1 MSAIIGVVRE
11 GKVIMATDTQRT
23 WGNVQTRA
31 GAGYGSN
38 VIWTE
43 NGVMLGVAGYQLIK
57 YAIVPHPEWFDGLAH
72 EPLTKR
78 YLVERVIPPR
88 PLSHDLMV
96 SMFHAFGISLDE
108 VLIYKFSEGV
118 FMSKLKLSANDQ
130 NLELESRTSD
140 AIALALRTNAP
151 IYTTQEVLDKTG
163 FLIKDGEQGKVA
175 VKPKRTLSDMT
186 VEELQKKLN
195 RAVELEKY
203 ELAASIQKAI
213 NEKLGNEPK
222 TEDLAE

>member
-1 MSAIIGVVRE
+1 MIENKIEMDVMGITYSQIKQDAYALLLKQHQGDLCIPIVV
-11 GKVIMATDTQRT
+11 
-23 WGNVQTRA
+23 
-31 GAGYGSN
+31 
-38 VIWTE
+38 
-43 NGVMLGVAGYQLIK
+43 GVAEAQSILSRLENI
-57 YAIVPHPEWFDGLAH
+57 IL
-72 EPLTKR
+72 
-78 YLVERVIPPR
+78 PR
-88 PLSHDLMV
+88 PLSHDLMT

-118 FMSKLKLSANDQ
+118 FMSRLKLSSNNQ
-130 NLELESRTSD
+130 NLELDSRTSD
-140 AIALALRTNAP
+140 AVALALRTNAP

-163 FLIKDGEQGKVA
+163 FVLNDDKKTIKV
-175 VKPKRTLSDMT
+175 KRTLNDLS
-186 VEELQKKLN
+186 VNELQKKLN

>member
-1 MSAIIGVVRE
+1 M
-11 GKVIMATDTQRT
+11 
-23 WGNVQTRA
+23 
-31 GAGYGSN
+31 
-38 VIWTE
+38 TE
-43 NGVMLGVAGYQLIK
+43 NKIEMDVMGITYSQIQVGAYALLLKQRDGDLRVPIVVGV
-57 YAIVPHPEWFDGLAH
+57 PEAQSIAMRLEH
-72 EPLTKR
+72 
-78 YLVERVIPPR
+78 VIPPR
-88 PLSHDLMV
+88 PLSHDLIV

-118 FMSKLKLSANDQ
+118 FMSKLKLSTNDQ

-175 VKPKRTLSDMT
+175 VKPKRALADMT

-203 ELAASIQKAI
+203 ELAASIQKTI

>member
-1 MSAIIGVVRE
+1 MDVMGITYSQI
-11 GKVIMATDTQRT
+11 Q
-23 WGNVQTRA
+23 A
-31 GAGYGSN
+31 GA
-38 VIWTE
+38 
-43 NGVMLGVAGYQLIK
+43 
-57 YAIVPHPEWFDGLAH
+57 YALLLKQRDGDLRVPIVVGTSEAQSIAMRMEH
-72 EPLTKR
+72 
-78 YLVERVIPPR
+78 VIPPR

-108 VLIYKFSEGV
+108 VMIYKFSEGV
-118 FMSKLKLSANDQ
+118 FMSRLKLSTANQ

-140 AIALALRTNAP
+140 AIALALRTSAP
-151 IYTTQEVLDKTG
+151 IYTTREVLDKTG

-175 VKPKRTLSDMT
+175 VKPKRSLSDMT
-186 VEELQKKLN
+186 VEELQKKLS

-222 TEDLAE
+222 TEDLSE

>member
-1 MSAIIGVVRE
+1 M
-11 GKVIMATDTQRT
+11 
-23 WGNVQTRA
+23 
-31 GAGYGSN
+31 
-38 VIWTE
+38 TE
-43 NGVMLGVAGYQLIK
+43 NKIEMDVMGITYSQIQSGAYALLLKQRDGDLRVPIVVGV
-57 YAIVPHPEWFDGLAH
+57 PEAQSIAMRLEH
-72 EPLTKR
+72 
-78 YLVERVIPPR
+78 VIPPR

-118 FMSKLKLSANDQ
+118 FMSKLKLSTNDQ

-186 VEELQKKLN
+186 VDELQKKLN
-195 RAVELEKY
+195 RAVALEKY
-203 ELAASIQKAI
+203 ELAATIQKAI

-222 TEDLAE
+222 TNDIAE

>member
-1 MSAIIGVVRE
+1 MTENKIEMDVMGITYSQI
-11 GKVIMATDTQRT
+11 Q
-23 WGNVQTRA
+23 A
-31 GAGYGSN
+31 GA
-38 VIWTE
+38 
-43 NGVMLGVAGYQLIK
+43 
-57 YAIVPHPEWFDGLAH
+57 YALLLKQRDGDLRVPIVVGTSEAQSIAMRMEH
-72 EPLTKR
+72 
-78 YLVERVIPPR
+78 VIPPR

-96 SMFHAFGISLDE
+96 SMCHAFGISLDE
-108 VLIYKFSEGV
+108 VMIYKFSEGV
-118 FMSKLKLSANDQ
+118 FMSRLKLSTANQ

-151 IYTTQEVLDKTG
+151 IYTTREVLDKTG

-175 VKPKRTLSDMT
+175 VKPKRSLSDMT
-186 VEELQKKLN
+186 VEELQKKLS

-222 TEDLAE
+222 TEDIAE

>member
-1 MSAIIGVVRE
+1 MTENKIEMDVMGITYSQI
-11 GKVIMATDTQRT
+11 Q
-23 WGNVQTRA
+23 A
-31 GAGYGSN
+31 GAYALLLKQRDGDLRIPI
-38 VIWTE
+38 VV
-43 NGVMLGVAGYQLIK
+43 GVPEAQ
-57 YAIVPHPEWFDGLAH
+57 AIAMRLEH
-72 EPLTKR
+72 
-78 YLVERVIPPR
+78 VIPPR

-118 FMSKLKLSANDQ
+118 FMSKLKLSTNNQD
-130 NLELESRTSD
+130 LELESRTSD

-151 IYTTQEVLDKTG
+151 IFTTQEVLDKTG
-163 FLIKDGEQGKVA
+163 FLIQDGKDGKVA
-175 VKPKRTLSDMT
+175 VKPKRALSDMT

-195 RAVELEKY
+195 RAVKLEKY

-222 TEDLAE
+222 TEERSE

>member
-1 MSAIIGVVRE
+1 MIENKIEMDVMGITYSQIQSGAYALLLKQRDGDLRVPIVVGV
-11 GKVIMATDTQRT
+11 
-23 WGNVQTRA
+23 
-31 GAGYGSN
+31 
-38 VIWTE
+38 
-43 NGVMLGVAGYQLIK
+43 
-57 YAIVPHPEWFDGLAH
+57 PEAQSIAMRLEH
-72 EPLTKR
+72 
-78 YLVERVIPPR
+78 VIPPR

-118 FMSKLKLSANDQ
+118 FMSKLKLSTNDQ

-186 VEELQKKLN
+186 VDELQKKLN
-195 RAVELEKY
+195 RAVALEKY

-222 TEDLAE
+222 TDDIAE

>member
-1 MSAIIGVVRE
+1 MTENKIEMDVMGITYSQI
-11 GKVIMATDTQRT
+11 Q
-23 WGNVQTRA
+23 A
-31 GAGYGSN
+31 GAYALLLKQRDGDLRVPIVVGTSEAQS
-38 VIWTE
+38 IAMRME
-43 NGVMLGVAGYQLIK
+43 N
-57 YAIVPHPEWFDGLAH
+57 
-72 EPLTKR
+72 
-78 YLVERVIPPR
+78 VIPPR

-108 VLIYKFSEGV
+108 VMIYKFSEGV
-118 FMSKLKLSANDQ
+118 FMSRLKLSTANQ

-151 IYTTQEVLDKTG
+151 IYTTREVLDKTG

-175 VKPKRTLSDMT
+175 VKPKRSLSDMT
-186 VEELQKKLN
+186 VEELQKKLS

-222 TEDLAE
+222 TEDLSE

>member
-1 MSAIIGVVRE
+1 MTENKIEMDVMGITYSQI
-11 GKVIMATDTQRT
+11 Q
-23 WGNVQTRA
+23 A
-31 GAGYGSN
+31 GAYALLLKQRDGDLR
-38 VIWTE
+38 VPIVV
-43 NGVMLGVAGYQLIK
+43 GV
-57 YAIVPHPEWFDGLAH
+57 PEAQSIAMRLEH
-72 EPLTKR
+72 
-78 YLVERVIPPR
+78 VIPPR

-118 FMSKLKLSANDQ
+118 FMSKLKLSTNDQ

-213 NEKLGNEPK
+213 NEKLGNEPR

>member
-1 MSAIIGVVRE
+1 M
-11 GKVIMATDTQRT
+11 
-23 WGNVQTRA
+23 
-31 GAGYGSN
+31 
-38 VIWTE
+38 TE
-43 NGVMLGVAGYQLIK
+43 NKIEMDVMGITYSQIQSGAYALLLKQRDGDLRVPIVVGV
-57 YAIVPHPEWFDGLAH
+57 PEAQSIAMRLEH
-72 EPLTKR
+72 
-78 YLVERVIPPR
+78 VIPPR

-118 FMSKLKLSANDQ
+118 FMSKLKLSTNDQ
-130 NLELESRTSD
+130 DIELESRTSD
-140 AIALALRTNAP
+140 AIALALRTNSP

-186 VEELQKKLN
+186 VDELQKKLN
-195 RAVELEKY
+195 RAVALEKY

-222 TEDLAE
+222 TDDIAE

>member
-1 MSAIIGVVRE
+1 MTENKIEMDVMGITYSQI
-11 GKVIMATDTQRT
+11 Q
-23 WGNVQTRA
+23 A
-31 GAGYGSN
+31 GA
-38 VIWTE
+38 
-43 NGVMLGVAGYQLIK
+43 
-57 YAIVPHPEWFDGLAH
+57 YALLLKQRDGDLRVPIVVGTSEAQSIAMRMEH
-72 EPLTKR
+72 
-78 YLVERVIPPR
+78 VIPPR

-108 VLIYKFSEGV
+108 VMIYKFSEGV
-118 FMSKLKLSANDQ
+118 FMSRLKLSTASQ

-163 FLIKDGEQGKVA
+163 FLIKDGEKGKVA
-175 VKPKRTLSDMT
+175 VKPKRSLADMT
-186 VEELQKKLN
+186 VEELQKKLS

-222 TEDLAE
+222 TEDIAE

>member
-1 MSAIIGVVRE
+1 MTENKIEMDVMGITYSQI
-11 GKVIMATDTQRT
+11 Q
-23 WGNVQTRA
+23 A
-31 GAGYGSN
+31 GA
-38 VIWTE
+38 
-43 NGVMLGVAGYQLIK
+43 
-57 YAIVPHPEWFDGLAH
+57 YALLLKQRDGDLRVPIVVGTSEAQSIAMRMEH
-72 EPLTKR
+72 
-78 YLVERVIPPR
+78 VIPPR

-108 VLIYKFSEGV
+108 VMIYKFSEGV
-118 FMSKLKLSANDQ
+118 FMSRLKLSTASQ

-151 IYTTQEVLDKTG
+151 IYTTREVLDKTG

-175 VKPKRTLSDMT
+175 VKPKRSLSDMT
-186 VEELQKKLN
+186 VEELQKKLS

-222 TEDLAE
+222 TEDLSE

>member
-1 MSAIIGVVRE
+1 MTENKIEMDVMGITYSQI
-11 GKVIMATDTQRT
+11 Q
-23 WGNVQTRA
+23 A
-31 GAGYGSN
+31 GAYALLLKQRDGDLR
-38 VIWTE
+38 VPIVV
-43 NGVMLGVAGYQLIK
+43 GV
-57 YAIVPHPEWFDGLAH
+57 PEAQSIAMRLEH
-72 EPLTKR
+72 
-78 YLVERVIPPR
+78 VIPPR

-213 NEKLGNEPK
+213 NEKLGNEPR

>member
-1 MSAIIGVVRE
+1 M
-11 GKVIMATDTQRT
+11 TDNKIEMDVMGITYSQI
-23 WGNVQTRA
+23 QA
-31 GAGYGSN
+31 GAYALLLKQRDGDLRVPIVVGTSEAQS
-38 VIWTE
+38 IAMRME
-43 NGVMLGVAGYQLIK
+43 HVM
-57 YAIVPHPEWFDGLAH
+57 
-72 EPLTKR
+72 
-78 YLVERVIPPR
+78 PPR

-108 VLIYKFSEGV
+108 VMIYKFSEGV
-118 FMSKLKLSANDQ
+118 FMSKLKLSTNNQD
-130 NLELESRTSD
+130 LELESRTSD

-163 FLIKDGEQGKVA
+163 FLIKDSEQGKVA
-175 VKPKRTLSDMT
+175 VKPKRSLNDMT
-186 VEELQKKLN
+186 LEELQKKLN

-222 TEDLAE
+222 TEEISE

>member
-1 MSAIIGVVRE
+1 MDVMGITYSQI
-11 GKVIMATDTQRT
+11 Q
-23 WGNVQTRA
+23 A
-31 GAGYGSN
+31 GA
-38 VIWTE
+38 
-43 NGVMLGVAGYQLIK
+43 
-57 YAIVPHPEWFDGLAH
+57 YALLLKQRDGDLRVPIVVGTSEAQSIAMRMEH
-72 EPLTKR
+72 
-78 YLVERVIPPR
+78 VIPPR

-108 VLIYKFSEGV
+108 VMIYKFSEGV
-118 FMSKLKLSANDQ
+118 FMSRLKLSTANQ

-151 IYTTQEVLDKTG
+151 IYTTREVLDKTG

-175 VKPKRTLSDMT
+175 VKPKRSLSDMT
-186 VEELQKKLN
+186 VEELQKKLS

-222 TEDLAE
+222 TEDIAE